1 MYSNIQI
8 TKEQILDSL
17 LFELLHQKLIEFINF
32 QCTIYFM
39 PTRIYIWNLHY
50 LTIKLQL
57 MINIKKKK
65 GDK

>member
-17 LFELLHQKLIEFINF
+17 LFELLHQKLFELINF
-32 QCTIYFM
+32 KCIIYFM

-50 LTIKLQL
+50 LTIKMQL
-57 MINIKKKK
+57 SINIKKKS
-65 GDK
+65 GQ